1 MVKRVTIDDVAAL
14 AGVHKGTV
22 SRALNVAT
30 SHHVNAATVKRI
42 QRAAKQL
49 GYVPNVMAR
58 SLRTNLSM
66 TVGVIVPDLTNPIFP
81 PILRGIESQLLD
93 RGYTALVANT
103 EGRESTERSAFE
115 SLLARR
121 VDGFIIATGRE
132 QHPLLAEAYERGTK
146 IVLVNRGSSEVPY
159 PLVASEDAKGIAM
172 AVEHLLELGHRSFA
186 HIAGPAAF
194 STSRARRE
202 SFLAAM
208 ARHPGVTSSIV
219 QTDAFSVAAGEDAMR
234 EILHAPGERPT
245 AVVAAN
251 DLLAVGALRSLR
263 QSGLDCPGAVSLV
276 GFNDM
281 PFTEDLSP
289 ALTTIR
295 IPMNTMGVEA
305 GRLLMEGIS
314 VGVQTPVNLLLP
326 VSLVVRGSTGPAASQ

>member
-30 SHHVNAATVKRI
+30 AHQVNAVTVRRI

-81 PILRGIESQLLD
+81 PILRGIESHLVE

-103 EGRESTERSAFE
+103 EGRDSTERVAFE

-121 VDGFIIATGRE
+121 VDGFIVATGRRD
-132 QHPLLAEAYERGTK
+132 HPFLADAYERGTK
-146 IVLVNRGSSEVPY
+146 IVLVNRGGSEAGY
-159 PLVASEDAKGIAM
+159 PLVTGDDARGIVA
-172 AVEHLLELGHRSFA
+172 AVEHLVELGHRNIA

-194 STSRARRE
+194 STSNVRRE
-202 SFLAAM
+202 AFLAAVGPI
-208 ARHPGVTSSIV
+208 PGLAPSIV
-219 QTDAFSVAAGEDAMR
+219 ETDALSVAAGEEAMR
-234 EILHAPGERPT
+234 EILRSSSERPT

-251 DLLAVGALRSLR
+251 DLLAVGALRALR
-263 QSGLDCPGAVSLV
+263 QSGLDCPGDMSVI

-281 PFTEDLSP
+281 PFAEDLNP
-289 ALTTIR
+289 ALTTVR
-295 IPMNTMGVEA
+295 IMLHEMGVESA
-305 GRLLMEGIS
+305 RLLLEGIS
-314 VGVQTPVNLLLP
+314 TGVQTPVSLKLP
-326 VSLVVRGSTGPAASQ
+326 VSLVVRSSTGPAAS